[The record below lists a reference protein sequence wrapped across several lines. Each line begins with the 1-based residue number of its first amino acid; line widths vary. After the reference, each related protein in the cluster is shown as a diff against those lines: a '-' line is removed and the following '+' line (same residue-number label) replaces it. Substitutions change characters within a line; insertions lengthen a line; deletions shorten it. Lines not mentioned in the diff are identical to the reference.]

1 MVPRAVPRILIGSL
15 SGGTGKSLLVLA
27 LVVALQKNGL
37 SVSCCVTGETLHLA
51 LLYSHI
57 TRRYARVLDSRLLDF
72 EQIHAALFQ
81 ASLGADVVL
90 IDGHGG
96 WLEGVEPGE
105 LLGSDAELAQLTGT
119 PVVLV
124 QDCRDSLQSVV
135 DSVRNVLG
143 RGDAPAVAGIVS
155 NWLVPGLPGGSAL
168 SHPKVVELNRAAAA
182 GGFPPCLGGLPEIP
196 LAASLPSVAATQ
208 EVNPTTLPRQLFIEA
223 ANAASTGID
232 LDALLNIAATAR
244 TLRTDGVMPEL
255 GSRLCRFAVTD
266 DTCFSLTYPDNLDI
280 LRHAGAN
287 LVTFSPLADSALP
300 RGIGGLYITGACLTH
315 YGHDLSQNEYMRRAI
330 KQFADDGGV
339 IYSEGAGTAF
349 LCRNFQLVR
358 GGPMLPGAGVIPA
371 DAFPATLGRTLITA
385 QTIDDSV
392 LGPPGLAL
400 RGLALGD
407 WSIGSLHAGSG
418 RYLVNSLRLV
428 AAGREPVPEGFSASA
443 QSCSTFALLHFG
455 SCPEVARSLVE
466 AAQVAARVHG
476 EQGPER

>member
-1 MVPRAVPRILIGSL
+1 MVPRSVPRILIGGVSA
-15 SGGTGKSLLVLA
+15 GTGKSLVFLA
-27 LVVALQKNGL
+27 IVVALQKKGL
-37 SVSCCVTGETLHLA
+37 SVSCCVTGEALHLA

-57 TRRYARVLDSRLLDF
+57 TRRYARVLDTRLLDF
-72 EQIHAALFQ
+72 DQIRAALFQ

-105 LLGSDAELAQLTGT
+105 LLGSDAELAEITGT

-124 QDCRDSLQSVV
+124 QDGRGSSQSVV
-135 DSVRNVLG
+135 DSVRSVLV
-143 RGDAPAVAGIVS
+143 RADAPVVAGIVA
-155 NWLVPGLPGGSAL
+155 NRLAPGLSGGGVP
-168 SHPKVVELNRAAAA
+168 SHPTVVELNRAAASA
-182 GGFPPCLGGLPEIP
+182 GLPPCLGGLPEIP
-196 LAASLPSVAATQ
+196 LAASLPSGAATQ
-208 EVNPTTLPRQLFIEA
+208 EVNPVTLPRQLFIDA
-223 ANAASTGID
+223 ANAASGGVD
-232 LDALLNIAATAR
+232 LDFLLNIAASAR
-244 TLRTDGVMPEL
+244 APRAEEVTPQL
-255 GSRLCRFAVTD
+255 GGRLCRFAVTD

-280 LRHAGAN
+280 LRHAGAE

-300 RGIGGLYITGACLTH
+300 RRIGGLYITGACLKR
-315 YGHDLSQNEYMRRAI
+315 YGHDLSQNEHIRRSI

-349 LCRNFQLVR
+349 LCRSFQLAR
-358 GGPMLPGAGVIPA
+358 GGPLLPGAGVIPA

-385 QTIDDSV
+385 QTVDDSV

-418 RYLVNSLRLV
+418 RYLVSSLRIL

-443 QSCSTFALLHFG
+443 QSCSTFTLLHFG
-455 SCPEVARSLVE
+455 SCPEVGRALVA
-466 AAQVAARVHG
+466 AAQVAERVVTHRIEEG
-476 EQGPER
+476 